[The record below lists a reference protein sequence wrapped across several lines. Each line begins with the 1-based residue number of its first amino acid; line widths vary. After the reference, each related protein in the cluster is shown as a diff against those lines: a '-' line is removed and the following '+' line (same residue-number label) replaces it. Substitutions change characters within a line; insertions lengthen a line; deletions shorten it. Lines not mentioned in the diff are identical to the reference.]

1 MSTRITFVDDE
12 LAHYGV
18 KGMKWGTRK
27 DRKAGRKAAKQHIKM
42 VNPYRITS
50 VHKRLEYD
58 KAAKK
63 AIDAHKGN
71 DAFLEGYRDVAAKRI
86 LIYNGGVRLPKR
98 DPATRKA
105 AQEQL
110 EQIVR
115 HYRKDF
121 QARVRDL
128 ERINS
133 GG

>member
-1 MSTRITFVDDE
+1 MGIELE

-27 DRKAGRKAAKQHIKM
+27 DRKSGRKAAKQHIKM
-42 VNPYRITS
+42 VNPYRIAS

-58 KAAKK
+58 
-63 AIDAHKGN
+63 
-71 DAFLEGYRDVAAKRI
+71 
-86 LIYNGGVRLPKR
+86 
-98 DPATRKA
+98 KA